1 MKTICI
7 IQARV
12 GSSRFKGKIL
22 REINNK
28 KIIEIIYERLKKSKF
43 INDFVIAIPDTK
55 ENDILNNFLLR
66 KNFKVFRGS
75 EKNVLER
82 YYLAAKMFKARVI
95 IRVTSDCPFINHKII
110 DDHIKIYFRKKKT
123 ILSNYLSKSY
133 PLGISFS
140 ICDLNSLR
148 VAYKNAKDPK
158 EIEHVMPYIY
168 KNFKSSLIKT
178 RYKSNLNR
186 VRLTLDYPAD
196 FITIRKIFN
205 KFSPKIL
212 FDWEEILKIQKKEKS
227 LFKDNFN
234 CVQKK

>member
-1 MKTICI
+1 
-7 IQARV
+7 
-12 GSSRFKGKIL
+12 
-22 REINNK
+22 
-28 KIIEIIYERLKKSKF
+28 
-43 INDFVIAIPDTK
+43 VI
-55 ENDILNNFLLR
+55 
-66 KNFKVFRGS
+66 
-75 EKNVLER
+75 
-82 YYLAAKMFKARVI
+82 
-95 IRVTSDCPFINHKII
+95 
-110 DDHIKIYFRKKKT
+110 
-123 ILSNYLSKSY
+123 
-133 PLGISFS
+133 
-140 ICDLNSLR
+140 LNSLR